1 MARPRK
7 PEDLDKYPTACA
19 RCKGHYF
26 LVKRWPDG
34 TVCEYCYV
42 AAKRVTGVCACGH
55 KGILPGI
62 IGGRPAC
69 RGCSGV
75 DLNLDCV
82 ECGAEAELYS
92 AGRCQRCVLIATAQ
106 RLLTNPETGVLSPE
120 LERIVV
126 ALGSMTRPNSG
137 LTWIRQKHVDEA
149 LQHIAAHP
157 ELTHQ
162 VFDLLSK
169 GQTTNYLR
177 ALLVEHDV
185 LPARNERV
193 IAFREWMDSALERVH
208 TDEHRKLVSQYAR
221 WSLERHLRSKDA
233 VSESSFM
240 GAKQVATVTIEFC
253 NWLTTEYDITIGE
266 ADQSH
271 LDLWLC
277 TGPGTR
283 LRLERFVRWAVKSRL
298 VDQTLEVPRHRRGT
312 APRLPAEEQD
322 AVIDTVVHQNTLT
335 PRDRLAA
342 ILVIVF
348 GQRVETIAALTWDQI
363 AIDDIVTIK
372 IADLPIELP
381 PPLDQ
386 PVRQLAADPS
396 NSQTAAHR
404 DSPWFF
410 RGQKPGHHMGPTA
423 LRERLRPTLAALGA
437 RLGTLNQ
444 LTQTMPIPILAETLG
459 YSPATLE
466 AHAQVSGATYARYV
480 ANKVID
486 PPISKTMTRPIQG
499 ELW

>member
-1 MARPRK
+1 M
-7 PEDLDKYPTACA
+7 
-19 RCKGHYF
+19 
-26 LVKRWPDG
+26 
-34 TVCEYCYV
+34 
-42 AAKRVTGVCACGH
+42 
-55 KGILPGI
+55 
-62 IGGRPAC
+62 
-69 RGCSGV
+69 
-75 DLNLDCV
+75 
-82 ECGAEAELYS
+82 
-92 AGRCQRCVLIATAQ
+92 
-106 RLLTNPETGVLSPE
+106 
-120 LERIVV
+120 
-126 ALGSMTRPNSG
+126 
-137 LTWIRQKHVDEA
+137 
-149 LQHIAAHP
+149 AAHP

-162 VFDLLSK
+162 VFDLLPK
-169 GQTTNYLR
+169 GRTTNYLR

-271 LDLWLC
+271 LDLWLS
-277 TGPGTR
+277 TGSVTR
-283 LRLERFVRWAVKSRL
+283 LRLERFVCWVVKSRL

-322 AVIDTVVHQNTLT
+322 AVIDTVVHQSTLT

-372 IADLPIELP
+372 IAELPIELP

-404 DSPWFF
+404 DSPWVF

-423 LRERLRPTLAALGA
+423 LRERLRPTLAAFDA

-444 LTQTMPIPILAETLG
+444 LTQTTPIPILAETLG

-466 AHAQVSGATYARYV
+466 AHAQASGATYARYV
-480 ANKVID
+480 AARTDSHAQSEDRD
-486 PPISKTMTRPIQG
+486 PAQG

>member
-1 MARPRK
+1 MA
-7 PEDLDKYPTACA
+7 
-19 RCKGHYF
+19 
-26 LVKRWPDG
+26 
-34 TVCEYCYV
+34 
-42 AAKRVTGVCACGH
+42 
-55 KGILPGI
+55 
-62 IGGRPAC
+62 
-69 RGCSGV
+69 
-75 DLNLDCV
+75 
-82 ECGAEAELYS
+82 
-92 AGRCQRCVLIATAQ
+92 
-106 RLLTNPETGVLSPE
+106 
-120 LERIVV
+120 
-126 ALGSMTRPNSG
+126 RPNSG

-162 VFDLLSK
+162 VFDLLPK
-169 GQTTNYLR
+169 GRTTNYLR

-193 IAFREWMDSALERVH
+193 IVFREWMDSALERVH

-271 LDLWLC
+271 LDLWLS
-277 TGPGTR
+277 TGPVTR

-348 GQRVETIAALTWDQI
+348 GQRVETIAALTWDQS

-372 IADLPIELP
+372 IADFPIELP
-381 PPLDQ
+381 PPLDK

-404 DSPWFF
+404 DSPWVF
-410 RGQKPGHHMGPTA
+410 RGQKPGHHMGPMA
-423 LRERLRPTLAALGA
+423 LRERLRPTLAALDA

-444 LTQTMPIPILAETLG
+444 LTQTTPIPILAETLG

-466 AHAQVSGATYARYV
+466 AHAQASGATYARYV
-480 ANKVID
+480 ANKSTPEHPV
-486 PPISKTMTRPIQG
+486 QG